1 MGRSTG
7 SCESVD
13 SFDNAAMAWQTIA
26 DVGSGQLE
34 SGIQPSFLPLAR
46 YMRTWAFST
55 VTMPS
60 VMA

>member
-1 MGRSTG
+1 MGRCTG
-7 SCESVD
+7 RCESVD
-13 SFDNAAMAWQTIA
+13 SFDDAAMAWQTIA
-26 DVGSGQLE
+26 DVNSGQLGP
-34 SGIQPSFLPLAR
+34 GIQPSFFPLAR